1 MKQFSIAYAS
11 NVFVVIRYQQQRME
25 EEIFYKGEG
34 YLSDNDSMFRKE
46 LPPILTF
53 QFSRSTSS
61 WNQRTPVRIV
71 IDNEILSPYSTQIGN
86 NIVLGIQ
93 GYENGSDINKP
104 IS

>member
-1 MKQFSIAYAS
+1 MKEFSIAYA
-11 NVFVVIRYQQQRME
+11 NDVFVIIRYQEQKIE

-34 YLSDNDSMFRKE
+34 YLSNNESKFRKE

-53 QFSRSTSS
+53 QFNRSVSS
-61 WNQRTPVRIV
+61 WNKRTPISIV
-71 IDNEILSPYSTQIGN
+71 INEKTLSPYSTQIGN

-93 GYENGSDINKP
+93 GHENGSDATQQ